1 MPQLL
6 QNFHYYTAISAP
18 TFQLAMQMCSLEKLK
33 LEIHCHLPRKLHFFK
48 IAIHSRTTAQRVI

>member
-33 LEIHCHLPRKLHFFK
+33 LEIHCHLPRKLHFFLK
-48 IAIHSRTTAQRVI
+48 LRFIVEPLHRE